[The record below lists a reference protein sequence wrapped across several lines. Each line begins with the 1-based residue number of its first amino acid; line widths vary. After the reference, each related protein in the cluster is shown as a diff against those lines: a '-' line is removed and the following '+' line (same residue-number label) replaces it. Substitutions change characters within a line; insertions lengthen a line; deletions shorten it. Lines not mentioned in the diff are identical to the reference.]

1 MNWGFVVMSNLE
13 NTEKGLSFLDK
24 ALGMVEK
31 YKMVTVFK
39 GIFIV
44 LLVAATIAFI
54 NHPTWVFERYQDWQ
68 DKQHTEKL
76 THRLEHNE
84 KLHILTEK
92 LLYKVNA
99 DRVLLLELHN
109 GNTGLGG
116 FPFAKCSATY
126 EALNDGVIP
135 VADQYQELNLSLM
148 PFASKLFEEG
158 YWCGDTKDLK
168 EIDKALCYR
177 MLGNDTSHFAGIVI
191 KGVDKPLAFLFVKFK
206 DVGEEHNCMDIR
218 RIINENALQIALLLE
233 LNREL

>member
-1 MNWGFVVMSNLE
+1 ME
-13 NTEKGLSFLDK
+13 NIDKGIGWLDK
-24 ALGMVEK
+24 TLAVVER

-39 GIFIV
+39 GIFII
-44 LLVAATIAFI
+44 LLIAGTIGFI
-54 NHPTWVFERYQDWQ
+54 NNPTWMFQKYQDWEE
-68 DKQHTEKL
+68 KQHTQKL

-126 EALNDGVIP
+126 EALNDGIAP
-135 VADQYQELNLSLM
+135 VACQYQELNLSLM
-148 PFASKLFEEG
+148 PFAHKLFQEG
-158 YWCGDTKDLK
+158 YWCGDTQDLK

-191 KGVDKPLAFLFVKFK
+191 QGIDKPIAFLFVKFK
-206 DVGEEHNCMDIR
+206 NVGDKHNCAQIK
-218 RIINENALQIALLLE
+218 RIMSENALQIALLLE
-233 LNREL
+233 LNKEL

>member
-1 MNWGFVVMSNLE
+1 MGNID
-13 NTEKGLSFLDK
+13 NTEKGLGFIDRTL
-24 ALGMVEK
+24 AVAEK
-31 YKMVTVFK
+31 YKMVTIFK
-39 GIFIV
+39 AIFII
-44 LLVAATIAFI
+44 LLIAGTIGFI
-54 NHPTWVFERYQDWQ
+54 DNPTWVFEKYKEWEQ
-68 DKQHTEKL
+68 KEHTQKL

-148 PFASKLFEEG
+148 PFAHKLFQEG
-158 YWCGDTKDLK
+158 YWCGDTQDLK

-191 KGVDKPLAFLFVKFK
+191 QGIDKPIAFLFVKF
-206 DVGEEHNCMDIR
+206 GGIGIEHNCADIK
-218 RIINENALQIALLLE
+218 RIIGENALQIALLLE
-233 LNREL
+233 LNKEL

>member
-1 MNWGFVVMSNLE
+1 MSNLE

-24 ALGMVEK
+24 ALAMVEK
-31 YKMVTVFK
+31 YKMKTIFK
-39 GIFIV
+39 GLFV
-44 LLVAATIAFI
+44 LIIISATIGFI
-54 NHPTWVFERYQDWQ
+54 EHPTWIFEKYNEWEE
-68 DKQHTEKL
+68 KQHTEKL

-148 PFASKLFEEG
+148 PFASLLFSEG
-158 YWCGDTKDLK
+158 YWCGDTNDLK
-168 EIDKALCYR
+168 EVDKALCYR
-177 MLGNDTSHFAGIVI
+177 MLGNDTSHFAGVVI
-191 KGVDKPLAFLFVKFK
+191 RGIDKPLAFLLVKFK
-206 DVGEEHNCMDIR
+206 DIGEGHNCQDVQQ
-218 RIINENALQIALLLE
+218 IIVDSAFQIALLLE

>member
-1 MNWGFVVMSNLE
+1 MSNLE
-13 NTEKGLSFLDK
+13 NTEKGLGFLDK
-24 ALGMVEK
+24 TLGMVEK

-39 GIFIV
+39 AIFII
-44 LLVAATIAFI
+44 LLTSATIAFI
-54 NHPTWVFERYQDWQ
+54 NHPTWIFEQYQKWQ
-68 DKQHTEKL
+68 EKEHTEKL
-76 THRLEHNE
+76 AHRLQHNE
-84 KLHILTEK
+84 KLHIMTEK

-126 EALNDGVIP
+126 EALQDGIVP
-135 VADQYQELNLSLM
+135 VAHQYQELNLSLM
-148 PFASKLFEEG
+148 PFATELFNNG
-158 YWCGDTKDLK
+158 YWCGDTQDLK

-191 KGVDKPLAFLFVKFK
+191 QGIDKPLAFLFVKFK
-206 DVGEEHNCMDIR
+206 NVGDQHNCEEIR
-218 RIINENALQIALLLE
+218 RIINENALQMALLLE

>member
-1 MNWGFVVMSNLE
+1 MSNM
-13 NTEKGLSFLDK
+13 NDIDKGIGWLDK
-24 ALGMVEK
+24 ALTVVER
-31 YKMVTVFK
+31 YKMITVFK
-39 GIFIV
+39 GIFII
-44 LLVAATIAFI
+44 LLIAGTIGFI
-54 NHPTWVFERYQDWQ
+54 SNPTWVFEKYQQWEQ
-68 DKQHTEKL
+68 KQHTQKL

-126 EALNDGVIP
+126 EALNDGIVP

-148 PFASKLFEEG
+148 PFATELFNNG
-158 YWCGDTKDLK
+158 YWCGDTQDLK

-177 MLGNDTSHFAGIVI
+177 MLGNDTSHFAGVLIQ
-191 KGVDKPLAFLFVKFK
+191 GVDKPLAFLFVKFK
-206 DVGEEHNCMDIR
+206 DIGDQHNCAEIR

-233 LNREL
+233 LNKEI